1 VELDIQLEDI
11 EQEDIQ
17 LEDIQ
22 MKDIQMEDIQLVI
35 LQEMPLHLEVEL
47 LDNEKIIDLLKKL
60 SKLIFQ
66 SIFGFKQI

>member
-1 VELDIQLEDI
+1 MELELDIQLEDI

-22 MKDIQMEDIQLVI
+22 MKDIQLAI

-47 LDNEKIIDLLKKL
+47 LENEKIVYLLKKL
-60 SKLIFQ
+60 SELNFQ
-66 SIFGFKQI
+66 YIFGFKQIL